1 MPLAYGGGIDDVDV
15 AKRIFDIGFE
25 KVSLNTSALNNPNLI
40 TEVANIYGSQAVIV
54 SIDVKKDFFGKTKVF
69 KNRGLHNTKISPH
82 IWAKKLK
89 RWELGNPI
97 NFNR

>member
-54 SIDVKKDFFGKTKVF
+54 SIDVKKDFF
-69 KNRGLHNTKISPH
+69 
-82 IWAKKLK
+82 LK
-89 RWELGNPI
+89 RKFSKTVVYIIQRFLSYLAKEVEAMGAGETY
-97 NFNR
+97 